1 MRSNLQRITSNS
13 GHTTVP
19 SPKTSILLAH
29 STCAYRPVYTV
40 KWTDCWAELS
50 NVKAPDPRVSHFGVQ
65 LGAKTGGAR
74 TTKVDFTLWV
84 QDCLAGNDGPAE
96 EAETLTR

>member
-1 MRSNLQRITSNS
+1 MS
-13 GHTTVP
+13 GHT
-19 SPKTSILLAH
+19 
-29 STCAYRPVYTV
+29 
-40 KWTDCWAELS
+40 
-50 NVKAPDPRVSHFGVQ
+50 PDPRVSHFGVQ